1 MQKLKELFSNNRWQ
15 ILGIYALMLIAEG
28 IQAAM
33 PALLGGAIDAAIA
46 AGQATVS
53 GGALVLSNIDWT
65 PVVLWLGADIA
76 ETLLNTVRYMIDT
89 RVFGAVNVQLMSQVA
104 REQFA
109 TNCTDS
115 QAQTR
120 INLASKMTHFFEF
133 TVPWIIGCSVSFLG
147 GLWALYALKSSVFWA
162 TCVFLVP
169 VAIRGFM
176 LAKRLIPENTK
187 YYDESEKNMDVIKS
201 RDLGQ
206 ITQHYGE
213 LLNIGI
219 RISNLHAYSFA
230 VMSVLQVALVA
241 IILYLL
247 GISPGVTAGEV
258 YAVYA
263 YVLKVTN
270 NVNALPNLIT
280 DIMDTLAVIDR
291 LTVIDDTPDNN
302 ATDSTNTTNST
313 NTPEA

>member
-1 MQKLKELFSNNRWQ
+1 MQKLKELFLQNRWQ
-15 ILGIYALMLIAEG
+15 IVGIYALMLIAEG

-46 AGQATVS
+46 AGQAAVS
-53 GGALVLSNIDWT
+53 GGALVLSNVNWM
-65 PVVLWLGADIA
+65 PLVLWLGVDIG
-76 ETLLNTVRYMIDT
+76 ETLLNTARYVIDT
-89 RVFGAVNVQLMSQVA
+89 RVFGAVNVDLMSRVA

-109 TNCTDS
+109 ANCTDS

-120 INLASKMTHFFEF
+120 INLASKMTHFFES

-147 GLWALYALKSSVFWA
+147 GLWALYALNSAVFWA

-169 VAIRGFM
+169 VAIRGFV
-176 LAKRLIPENTK
+176 LAKRLIPENIK

-206 ITQHYGE
+206 ITQHYQE
-213 LLNIGI
+213 LLKINI
-219 RISNLHAYSFA
+219 RISNLHAYSFS
-230 VMSVLQVALVA
+230 VMNILQVTLVA
-241 IILYLL
+241 VILYFL
-247 GISPGVTAGEV
+247 GVSPGVTAGAV

-270 NVNALPNLIT
+270 NVDALPNLIT
-280 DIMDTLAVIDR
+280 DVMDTMAVIDR
-291 LTVIDDTPDNN
+291 LTVTDD
-302 ATDSTNTTNST
+302 ANTSDETSSNIV
-313 NTPEA
+313 EV